1 MRTRLLLLPLLALIL
16 APAGGSVTFSSPGH
30 TDYGTW
36 SADATFTPAVWKP
49 GDSLAVSTT
58 ITLTEAHLS
67 ALGALGLKLDG
78 VCLLV
83 TAERTFDSEGWI
95 RLGSDERMS
104 TLLTPTG
111 LGIEGGIQGAITDR
125 FGGYT
130 FHTPVDQFTIK
141 TLPVATSA
149 GQRKITLDMQ
159 QVLPAGIPPG
169 IYRLR
174 LDYGVTVGKRFYSLN
189 GETFAR
195 RPFFK
200 GNPTESQMYGPP
212 VRVSGTHVSGRYVD
226 ASQVQPR
233 LPWTL
238 LAAYNSNGYQG
249 VVADEDQG
257 HFALSNRFI
266 IPDDVILPLYDVTG
280 KIKQA
285 YSVEPQFPTDTIE
298 LRCNIPWDYNQG
310 ELAVQI
316 TNPDS
321 SVTDL
326 GNSRWAGAKGQ
337 WPTTKAAAFTAWK
350 PPAYGYYTVK
360 MSGYMQDIWGNRYPG
375 GGTYHFW
382 IAERMTL
389 ATGTFQGMAYPVGN
403 HYGRDMTFNP
413 PLPADVTV
421 TATLFPN
428 SDPAAAIKISYGGRA
443 TAAGIFGA
451 TQGLMPLNFTLPGEY
466 CAKVLAKY
474 VDSHGTLWVSTMRH
488 AGVVY
493 DPAGNLMARG
503 KKVDIGGG
511 KLVDRGDTKTEGYT
525 DASGVA
531 HLQHINFPFNSG
543 DVLLIAT
550 EGQGDNKIEPVLS
563 YDYKDRPLAYDSGMQ
578 GIGLTNVVIQTSNGL
593 SPHMFPEYITTWQY
607 YYGAAPR
614 PGFMG
619 RFLVGDSGTRAP
631 YWKTSDN
638 ASGGQINA
646 APNGDAT
653 GDFYRLIGGVVLRPH
668 GQTPQY
674 AGYLS
679 NAFMLPGGTGN
690 NRVIAAGSED
700 LHGPYNLT
708 GRLFLVGTRPGMTYE
723 TGTLFGPAVQVD
735 PVLPA
740 SLTFELEFPDGRRI
754 VTSGIADTAGS
765 WIGAKWTLDTPGIYK
780 FHLSGEWNGNAA
792 VMPGLPPEGG
802 FLYVI
807 ESNRPAGAPGL
818 RFDLPAESTF
828 DPKLGTTITWHSS
841 GSTVAFASLI
851 PGAVLDQGT
860 LAVTDGTFRLT
871 WNPHEMNRRSQ
882 TYDIVDRA
890 TGRAA
895 LYDVVHLTF
904 FSEETAPDGTR
915 YHAFQ
920 RVLLRGNKII
930 CTK

>member
-1 MRTRLLLLPLLALIL
+1 MRTRLLLLLLWISVL
-16 APAGGSVTFSSPGH
+16 AAAAGPVTFSSTGH
-30 TDYGTW
+30 TDYGNW
-36 SADATFTPAVWKP
+36 SADATFSPAVWKP
-49 GDSLAVSTT
+49 GDSLAVSTS

-67 ALGALGLKLDG
+67 ALKALGLKLDG

-95 RLGSDERMS
+95 RLASDERMS

-130 FHTPVDQFTIK
+130 FHTPVDQFATK
-141 TLPVATSA
+141 ALPAASTT
-149 GQRKITLDMQ
+149 GQRTITLDVRQ
-159 QVLPAGIPPG
+159 ALPADMPPG

-174 LDYGVTVGKRFYSLN
+174 LDYGVTAGKRFYSLN

-200 GNPTESQMYGPP
+200 GDPTESQMYAPL
-212 VRVSGTHVSGRYVD
+212 VRVSGTHVSGKYVD
-226 ASQVQPR
+226 AGLIEPR

-249 VVADEDQG
+249 VVADEDRG
-257 HFALSNRFI
+257 RFALSNRFI
-266 IPDDVILPLYDVTG
+266 IPDEVILPLYDVTG

-285 YSVEPQFPTDTIE
+285 YSLEPQFPTDTIE
-298 LRCNIPWDYNQG
+298 LRNNIPWDYTQG
-310 ELAVQI
+310 ELSVQI
-316 TNPDS
+316 ANPDG

-326 GNSRWAGAKGQ
+326 GTARWAGAKGQ
-337 WPTTKAAAFTAWK
+337 WPTTKAARFTAWK
-350 PPAYGYYTVK
+350 PPTYGNYTVK
-360 MSGYMQDIWGNRYPG
+360 VSGYTQDIWGNRYPG

-389 ATGTFQGMAYPVGN
+389 ATATFQGMAYPVGN
-403 HYGRDMTFNP
+403 HYGRDIAFNP
-413 PLPADVTV
+413 PLPADVAV

-428 SDPAAAIKISYGGRA
+428 SDPTAAITVSYTGKA

-451 TQGLMPLNFTLPGEY
+451 AQGVLPLNFTQPGEY
-466 CAKVLAKY
+466 SAKVLAKY
-474 VDSHGTLWVSTMRH
+474 VDSRGTLWVSAMRH

-493 DPAGNLMARG
+493 DPSGNLVARG
-503 KKVDIGGG
+503 KKVDIGG
-511 KLVDRGDTKTEGYT
+511 KLLDRGDTGTEGYT

-543 DVLLIAT
+543 DVLLIAS

-563 YDYKDRPLAYDSGMQ
+563 YDYKDRPLPYDTGMQ
-578 GIGLTNVVIQTSNGL
+578 GIGLTNLAIQTSNGL
-593 SPHMFPEYITTWQY
+593 SPHMFPEYIAAWQY

-619 RFLVGDSGTRAP
+619 RFIVADSGTRAP
-631 YWKTSDN
+631 YWKTSNN

-653 GDFYRLIGGVVLRPH
+653 GDIYRLIGGVVMRPH
-668 GQTPQY
+668 GQAPQY

-679 NAFMLPGGTGN
+679 SAFMLPGGTKN
-690 NRVIAAGSED
+690 NRVIAADSED
-700 LHGPYNLT
+700 LRGPYNQN
-708 GRLFLVGTRPGMTYE
+708 GRLFLVGTRPGMTYQ

-740 SLTFELEFPDGRRI
+740 SLTFELEFPDGHRMA
-754 VTSGIADTAGS
+754 TSGIADATGS
-765 WIGAKWTLDTPGIYK
+765 WAGDKWTLDAPGIYK
-780 FHLSGEWNGNAA
+780 FHLSGEWNGNPA

-802 FLYVI
+802 FLYVV
-807 ESNRPAGAPGL
+807 EANRPANAAGL
-818 RFDLPAESTF
+818 RFDLPVESMF
-828 DPKLGTTITWHSS
+828 DPKIGTTITGHSTA
-841 GSTVAFASLI
+841 STVAYAALI
-851 PGAVLDQGT
+851 PGTVLDQGT
-860 LAVTDGTFRLT
+860 LAVTGGTFRLT
-871 WNPHEMNRRSQ
+871 WDPQEMNRRSA
-882 TYDIVDRA
+882 TYDTVNQA
-890 TGRAA
+890 TGKPA

-904 FSEETAPDGTR
+904 FSEETAPDGTT
-915 YHAFQ
+915 YHSFQ
-920 RVLLRGNKII
+920 RILLRGNRMI